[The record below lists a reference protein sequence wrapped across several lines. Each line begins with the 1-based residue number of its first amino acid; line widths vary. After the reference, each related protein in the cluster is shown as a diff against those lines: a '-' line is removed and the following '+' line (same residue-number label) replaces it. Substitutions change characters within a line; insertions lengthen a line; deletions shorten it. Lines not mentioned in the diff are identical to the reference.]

1 MRGLEEIGRYIMNN
15 KVSTL
20 QLNGEDAYNFA
31 HSLLRPSKETIE
43 RIKNSHIAIDNIV
56 ISRSDNGFEA
66 EIEELD
72 LSFLDEVPNKKDVTL
87 ETLMFINISGVV
99 NKFYVSDSN
108 INIANSV
115 KYISTIDNESTT
127 CDENKYSDMMLDK
140 IFVLVA

>member
-31 HSLLRPSKETIE
+31 HSLFRPSKETIE

-56 ISRSDNGFEA
+56 ISRSDNGCEA

>member
-31 HSLLRPSKETIE
+31 HSLFRPSKETIE

-108 INIANSV
+108 IVLNI
-115 KYISTIDNESTT
+115 
-127 CDENKYSDMMLDK
+127 L
-140 IFVLVA
+140 VL